1 MENNL
6 QYQPLDFKSN
16 QEVRWCPGCGDHGFL
31 NALYKAMALLNIPRE
46 NHVVVSGIGCS
57 SRTPYYVS
65 TYAFHGIHG
74 RAAAIS
80 SGIKTA
86 NPKLCVW
93 TVTGD
98 GDALAIGGNHFIH
111 LVRRNLDINL
121 ILLNNQIYGLT
132 KGQYSPTSREGQVTK
147 TSPYGTIEP
156 PFSPGELVLGS
167 HGKFFARALDTN
179 VKLQTEIFVESAQF
193 KGAAV
198 VEILQNCVIFNDGA
212 YDILTD
218 KDYRDDRQIFLKH
231 GEKMLFGK
239 DNSKGIVLDGFQLK
253 VVTIG
258 EDGYTLD
265 DVLTHDAKTEN
276 PFIHMMLVGMN
287 YPTHP
292 VAFGVIRSVESST
305 YEAKLEQQIAEV
317 SANSKIHTL
326 DELMNSGDTWMVE

>member
-6 QYQPLDFKSN
+6 QYQPSDFKSN
-16 QEVRWCPGCGDHGFL
+16 QEVRWCPGCGDHAFL
-31 NALYKAMALLNIPRE
+31 NALYKAMAALNIPKE
-46 NHVVVSGIGCS
+46 DFVVVSGIGCS
-57 SRTPYYVS
+57 SRTPYYVN

-80 SGIKTA
+80 TGVKTA

-111 LVRRNLDINL
+111 LIRRNLDINL

-147 TSPYGTIEP
+147 TSPYGTVEP
-156 PFSPGELVLGS
+156 PFLPGDLVLGAQ
-167 HGKFFARALDTN
+167 GKFFARSLDSN
-179 VKLQTEIFVESAQF
+179 IKLQTEIFVEAAQF
-193 KGAAV
+193 KGTSV
-198 VEILQNCVIFNDGA
+198 VEVLQNCVIFNDGA
-212 YDILTD
+212 YDIITD
-218 KDYRDDRQIFLKH
+218 KDHREERQIFLKH

-239 DNSKGIVLDGFQLK
+239 DNNKGIVLDGFKLK

-265 DVLTHDAKTEN
+265 DILTHDAKTQN
-276 PFIHMMLVGMN
+276 PFIHMMLIGMKYPN
-287 YPTHP
+287 YPI
-292 VAFGVIRSVESST
+292 AFGVIRAVEGST
-305 YEAKLEQQIAEV
+305 YEAKLEQQIADV
-317 SANSKIHTL
+317 KANSNIQCVDDL
-326 DELMNSGDTWMVE
+326 LNSGDTWTVE

>member
-1 MENNL
+1 
-6 QYQPLDFKSN
+6 
-16 QEVRWCPGCGDHGFL
+16 
-31 NALYKAMALLNIPRE
+31 
-46 NHVVVSGIGCS
+46 
-57 SRTPYYVS
+57 VS

-80 SGIKTA
+80 TGVKTA

-111 LVRRNLDINL
+111 LIRRNLDINL

-132 KGQYSPTSREGQVTK
+132 KGQYSPTSREGQITR
-147 TSPYGTIEP
+147 TSPYGTVEP
-156 PFSPGELVLGS
+156 PFSPGELVLGAQ
-167 HGKFFARALDTN
+167 GKFFARSLDTN
-179 VKLQTEIFVESAQF
+179 IKLQTEIFVEAAQF

-218 KDYRDDRQIFLKH
+218 KDHRDDRQIFLKH
-231 GEKMLFGK
+231 GEKMIFGK
-239 DNSKGIVLDGFQLK
+239 DNNKGIVLDGFQLK

-258 EDGYTLD
+258 EDGYTID

-276 PFIHMMLVGMN
+276 PFIHVMLVGMT

-292 VAFGVIRSVESST
+292 VAFGVIRAVESST
-305 YEAKLEQQIAEV
+305 YEAKLEQQIVEV
-317 SANSKIHTL
+317 KANSKIHTV
-326 DELMNSGDTWMVE
+326 DELLNSGDTWVVE